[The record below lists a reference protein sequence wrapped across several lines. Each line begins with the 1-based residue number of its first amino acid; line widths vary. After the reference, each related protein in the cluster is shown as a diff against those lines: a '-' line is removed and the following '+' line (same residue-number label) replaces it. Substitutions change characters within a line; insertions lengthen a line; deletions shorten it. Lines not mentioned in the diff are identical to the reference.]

1 MFKTLVCLEHW
12 HIQKHRHIQNPVK
25 HVIVKSYNYFCNI
38 IFSRSL
44 LYEINIMN
52 SFNAGLIFTPEVFI
66 PCKKVWEPRGPG
78 VVNFNIPSVIQ
89 LFIKLKVSA

>member
-1 MFKTLVCLEHW
+1 M
-12 HIQKHRHIQNPVK
+12 
-25 HVIVKSYNYFCNI
+25 
-38 IFSRSL
+38 
-44 LYEINIMN
+44 NIMN